1 MADGG
6 VRSERNIRWIEQYCR
21 VPEGKFVGQR
31 VVLREFQR
39 RAIRMIYDEDVPVRT
54 AILSF
59 GRKNAK
65 TALVA
70 FIVLLHLVG
79 PEAKANS
86 AIVSAARSR
95 DQAAQVFNYASKCVR
110 MNPDLDAAVTIRDTA
125 KELLCSE
132 LGTFY
137 KALSAEAKTQL
148 GRSPI
153 LVIHDELGQVVGPRD
168 ELYEALDTAQGAH
181 EQPLSIII
189 STQAPTDADLL
200 SILIDNALLG
210 TDPTVRVMLF
220 TAPLEADP
228 FTDEALKAA
237 NPAFGDFLNADE
249 CRRLAKQAKEMPSRE
264 AAFRNLILNQRVNAD
279 SPLLS
284 RTIWES
290 LKADYRLDDFEGE
303 PCWVGLDLS
312 ATTDTTAMVLVFKRD
327 GKLWSWPF
335 FWLPA
340 EGLAEKA
347 LHDRVP
353 YDLWAKQK
361 HLFTTPGRSID
372 MLYVAKQAAAIA
384 QRFKVQTV
392 AFDRMFFK
400 FLQPQLEREGVNLPL
415 KEFGQGFL
423 SMAPAVNALEA
434 AALNDELRH
443 PGHPVLTSHAA
454 NAIVLTDP
462 AGNRKLD
469 KAKST
474 GRIDGMVALTMAV
487 RVATEH
493 VDLGNIYE
501 RKEVLVL

>member
-1 MADGG
+1 
-6 VRSERNIRWIEQYCR
+6 
-21 VPEGKFVGQR
+21 
-31 VVLREFQR
+31 
-39 RAIRMIYDEDVPVRT
+39 MIYDEGVAVRT
-54 AILSF
+54 VILSF

-70 FIVLLHLVG
+70 FIALLHLAG
-79 PEAKANS
+79 PEAQENS
-86 AIVSAARSR
+86 SLVSAARSR

-110 MNPDLDAAVTIRDTA
+110 MNPDLDAAINIRDTA
-125 KELLCSE
+125 KELLCPE

-168 ELYEALDTAQGAH
+168 DLYEALDTAQGAH
-181 EQPLSIII
+181 EAPLSIII

-200 SILIDNALLG
+200 SILIDNALSG
-210 TDPTVRVMLF
+210 ADPTVRVMLY
-220 TAPLEADP
+220 TAPMELDP
-228 FTDEALKAA
+228 FSDEALIAA
-237 NPAFGDFLNADE
+237 NPAFGDFLNANE
-249 CRRLAKQAKEMPSRE
+249 CRRLARQAKQMPSRE
-264 AAFRNLILNQRVNAD
+264 AAYRNLTLNQRVTSH
-279 SPLLS
+279 SPLIS
-284 RTIWES
+284 RSVWES
-290 LKADYRLDDFEGE
+290 CAQKYTPDDFDGC
-303 PCWVGLDLS
+303 PCWIGLDLS

-327 GKLWSWPF
+327 GKLWAWPY

-340 EGLAEKA
+340 EGLKDKA

-353 YDLWAKQK
+353 YDVWAEQGY
-361 HLFTTPGRSID
+361 LFTTPGRSID
-372 MLYVAKQAAAIA
+372 MLYVAKQAAEIA
-384 QRFKVQTV
+384 RRFKVQTV

-415 KEFGQGFL
+415 QEFGQGYL
-423 SMAPAVNALEA
+423 SMAPAVNALESC
-434 AALNDELRH
+434 ALNDELRH
-443 PGHPVLTSHAA
+443 PGHPILTNHAA

-469 KAKST
+469 KSKST

-493 VDLGNIYE
+493 VDAGNVYE